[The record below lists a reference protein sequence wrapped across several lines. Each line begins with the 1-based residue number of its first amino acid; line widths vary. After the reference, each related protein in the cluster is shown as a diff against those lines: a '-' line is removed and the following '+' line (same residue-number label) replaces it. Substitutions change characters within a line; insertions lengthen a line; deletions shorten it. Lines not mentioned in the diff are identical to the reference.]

1 MVSWLENVKLHTKEH
16 YRSTV
21 VADLF
26 LTGVWVSN
34 SEPTLYIYW
43 SWTTIEIDDGWWG
56 SGFSLSERDVK
67 DIQDNPGSEG
77 N

>member
-1 MVSWLENVKLHTKEH
+1 MVSWLENVKLHTKER